1 MEEIK
6 SEIIKLKNSDGR
18 SKRLGVIAAVT
29 AAVALIVAAAVFAA
43 LGSGDKP
50 EEPVTWSSC
59 ELTSDLPGF
68 PAEATESVFAQ
79 DYAAA
84 YYSGVTG
91 EQIADYIRL
100 LNEMKGIDLA
110 GDRYP
115 RSAEIGD
122 GRTLIIQYNVTEREF
137 SLTVAKSGSAES
149 SITEKEG
156 E

>member
-18 SKRLGVIAAVT
+18 SKRLGLIAAVT

-43 LGSGDKP
+43 LGGDKP

-115 RSAEIGD
+115 RSAEIGN

-137 SLTVAKSGSAES
+137 SLTVAKSGGAES